1 MVLRELA
8 LRACAAPLFQSR
20 LQLPLDNV
28 ATAIDAQYNLLL
40 CKDYYFLKGRPQMS
54 EILTAY
60 LITAGWALVGSI
72 SVGLGIIIALKMF
85 TISTRN
91 VDEWDLIKEGNIP
104 MAIIL
109 ASVVLSLGLVISA
122 AIQP

>member
-1 MVLRELA
+1 MNDI
-8 LRACAAPLFQSR
+8 F
-20 LQLPLDNV
+20 
-28 ATAIDAQYNLLL
+28 
-40 CKDYYFLKGRPQMS
+40 
-54 EILTAY
+54 TAY

-72 SVGLGIIIALKMF
+72 SVGIGIIIALKLF

-91 VDEWDLIKEGNIP
+91 VDEWELIKEGNIP

-109 ASVVLSLGLVISA
+109 ASVVISLGLVISA

>member
-1 MVLRELA
+1 
-8 LRACAAPLFQSR
+8 
-20 LQLPLDNV
+20 
-28 ATAIDAQYNLLL
+28 
-40 CKDYYFLKGRPQMS
+40 MS
-54 EILTAY
+54 EIMTAY

-85 TISTRN
+85 TVSTRN
-91 VDEWDLIKEGNIP
+91 VDEWELIKEGNIP